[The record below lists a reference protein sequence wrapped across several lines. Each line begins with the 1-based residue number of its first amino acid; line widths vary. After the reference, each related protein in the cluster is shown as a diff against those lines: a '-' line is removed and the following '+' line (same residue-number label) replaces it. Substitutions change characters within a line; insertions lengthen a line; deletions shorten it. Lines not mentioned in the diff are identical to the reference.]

1 MLLCKKGWLHMTLD
15 VFSTLWF
22 EKSQI
27 ILFQY
32 IEKPLNAFFNLAQS
46 LQ

>member
-1 MLLCKKGWLHMTLD
+1 MTVD

-22 EKSQI
+22 EKSQ

-32 IEKPLNAFFNLAQS
+32 IEKPLNAFFNPAQS